1 MRHRLPLLASLALAL
16 AFASAP
22 ALASKPEHKDLTFD
36 PVVFAEQRQ
45 ALEREIATGE
55 RYRSIAQA
63 DRRQVLDALKRMQSH
78 LEGKTSLSQLSA
90 NERMSVFNDQ
100 ELINT
105 LLTQA
110 AADSR
115 LVCTTET
122 PVGTRLP
129 KRTCKTVGE
138 RRLERE
144 AARDTLQQGGARL
157 PLRQGDS

>member
-1 MRHRLPLLASLALAL
+1 MRHLLLLLAFLALAC
-16 AFASAP
+16 AASP
-22 ALASKPEHKDLTFD
+22 ALASKAEHKDLSFD
-36 PVVFAEQRQ
+36 PVVFTEQRQ

-55 RYRSIAQA
+55 RYRSIAQS
-63 DRRQVLDALKRMQSH
+63 DRRQVLDALQRMQNN
-78 LEGKTSLSQLSA
+78 LQGKTSLSQL
-90 NERMSVFNDQ
+90 NEKERLSVFNDQ
-100 ELINT
+100 ELINN

-115 LVCTTET
+115 LVCTSET

-138 RRLERE
+138 RRAERE